1 MVEGD
6 SNSPTW
12 KFTQCFGDKG
22 DVEDI
27 TEADIISTVEFD
39 HTGNYLATGDKG
51 GRVVLFERN
60 ETKKTCEYKFH
71 TEFQSHEPEFDYL
84 KSLEI
89 EEKIN
94 KIKWCRR
101 QNASHYLL
109 STNDKTI
116 KLWKVFEKS
125 LKVVAENN
133 LSHDLTPGNIA
144 GVGGGTPRPIPQS
157 HFKNAG
163 ELKLPRLTHHDTVV
177 AAVPRRTYANAHAYH
192 INSISVNSDGET
204 FISSDDLRINL
215 WNLNIQDQ
223 SFNIVDI
230 KPANMEELTEVIT
243 AAEFHPISCN
253 WFMYASSKGTIK
265 LADMRESALC
275 DQHAKLF
282 EQEEDPSSRSFFS
295 EIISSISDVR
305 FSYDGRYILSRDYL
319 TVKIWDVNMERQP
332 VKTIPIH
339 EHLRPRLCDT
349 YENDSIFDK
358 FEVVFSGDAKNVMTG
373 SYNNNFMIYP
383 SDPDK
388 EIEVVLQADKSAFK
402 AKKVGIPTPINSSTS
417 PTATNGGKKGG
428 SRAGSPAAGAGQGQ
442 RMRKE
447 TDADQI
453 DFNKKILHMSWH
465 PFEDSIAIAATNN
478 TLRESHAA
486 SRNGATM
493 IPKVINAGP
502 SLEKAELYGI
512 DDQRPTFSKLM
523 GLAGRIFIETIP
535 QWLAV
540 GAMLSLIFGGCCSNR
555 TLLTFVQFL
564 FVAVTGYISQFDITR
579 PPFFLKPNR
588 VPIRRWLIN
597 IVLFFSI
604 NVLNNHAFS
613 YDISVPV
620 HIILRSGGSITTM
633 IAGSLYGKRYSRIQ
647 VIAVLL
653 LTVGVETPTEDSGDD
668 VPKFSTGLAVLLI
681 AQILSAIMGLYT
693 EETYRKY
700 GPHWKE
706 NLFYSHL
713 LSLPLFLPFSRSLI
727 NQFMRLTK
735 SKPLPLPRLT
745 EQVNL
750 STLPATVRE
759 KIEGIYVPS
768 QVAYLILNVLTQ
780 YACIRGVNLLA
791 AASSALTVTIVLN
804 IRKLVSLLLSIWLFG
819 NRLATGTLIGAI
831 VVFSAGGLY
840 SLDSK
845 KKPAPKPKTG
855 SGKAG

>member
-1 MVEGD
+1 MEVHAD
-6 SNSPTW
+6 NR
-12 KFTQCFGDKG
+12 CFGDKG

-60 ETKKTCEYKFH
+60 ETVSRPAASRDLAHPLSKPRRKKTCEYKFH

-133 LSHDLTPGNIA
+133 LSHDLTPGGA
-144 GVGGGTPRPIPQS
+144 VGGGVGPPRPNPPV
-157 HFKNAG
+157 HFNDASA
-163 ELKLPRLTHHDTVV
+163 LKLPRLTHHDTVV

-243 AAEFHPISCN
+243 AAEFHPQSCN

-275 DQHAKLF
+275 DQHAKQF

-305 FSYDGRYILSRDYL
+305 FSNDGRYILSRDYL

-383 SDPDK
+383 SDPEK
-388 EIEVVLQADKSAFK
+388 EMEVVLQADKSAFK
-402 AKKVGIPTPINSSTS
+402 QKKVGVPTPINSAIS
-417 PTATNGGKKGG
+417 PTTAAANNKKGG
-428 SRAGSPAAGAGQGQ
+428 SRAGSPAAGAGGQGG

-478 TLRESHAA
+478 
-486 SRNGATM
+486 
-493 IPKVINAGP
+493 
-502 SLEKAELYGI
+502 
-512 DDQRPTFSKLM
+512 
-523 GLAGRIFIETIP
+523 
-535 QWLAV
+535 
-540 GAMLSLIFGGCCSNR
+540 
-555 TLLTFVQFL
+555 L
-564 FVAVTGYISQFDITR
+564 F
-579 PPFFLKPNR
+579 
-588 VPIRRWLIN
+588 
-597 IVLFFSI
+597 
-604 NVLNNHAFS
+604 
-613 YDISVPV
+613 
-620 HIILRSGGSITTM
+620 
-633 IAGSLYGKRYSRIQ
+633 
-647 VIAVLL
+647 
-653 LTVGVETPTEDSGDD
+653 
-668 VPKFSTGLAVLLI
+668 
-681 AQILSAIMGLYT
+681 
-693 EETYRKY
+693 
-700 GPHWKE
+700 
-706 NLFYSHL
+706 
-713 LSLPLFLPFSRSLI
+713 
-727 NQFMRLTK
+727 
-735 SKPLPLPRLT
+735 
-745 EQVNL
+745 
-750 STLPATVRE
+750 
-759 KIEGIYVPS
+759 
-768 QVAYLILNVLTQ
+768 
-780 YACIRGVNLLA
+780 
-791 AASSALTVTIVLN
+791 
-804 IRKLVSLLLSIWLFG
+804 
-819 NRLATGTLIGAI
+819 
-831 VVFSAGGLY
+831 VFSAL
-840 SLDSK
+840 
-845 KKPAPKPKTG
+845 
-855 SGKAG
+855 

>member
-1 MVEGD
+1 MVD
-6 SNSPTW
+6 SEANSPTW

-60 ETKKTCEYKFH
+60 ESKKSCEYKFH

-133 LSHDLTPGNIA
+133 LSHDATAANPA
-144 GVGGGTPRPIPQS
+144 GGGGAPRPLALSQ
-157 HFKNAG
+157 HFRDSAD
-163 ELKLPRLTHHDTVV
+163 LKLPRLTHHDTVV

-243 AAEFHPISCN
+243 AAEFHPQSCN

-275 DQHAKLF
+275 DQHAKRTVHDLPFILIPSTFSRFCSTVTLANDLSVF

-305 FSYDGRYILSRDYL
+305 FSFDGRYILSRDYL
-319 TVKIWDVNMERQP
+319 TVKIWDINMERQP
-332 VKTIPIH
+332 LKTIPIH

-388 EIEVVLQADKSAFK
+388 EVEVVLQADKSAFK
-402 AKKVGIPTPINSSTS
+402 AKKVGIPTPINSTTS
-417 PTATNGGKKGG
+417 PTTNGGKSNG
-428 SRAGSPAAGAGQGQ
+428 SRAGSPATGGAQ

-478 TLRESHAA
+478 VSY
-486 SRNGATM
+486 S
-493 IPKVINAGP
+493 I
-502 SLEKAELYGI
+502 
-512 DDQRPTFSKLM
+512 
-523 GLAGRIFIETIP
+523 
-535 QWLAV
+535 
-540 GAMLSLIFGGCCSNR
+540 
-555 TLLTFVQFL
+555 
-564 FVAVTGYISQFDITR
+564 
-579 PPFFLKPNR
+579 R
-588 VPIRRWLIN
+588 VL
-597 IVLFFSI
+597 
-604 NVLNNHAFS
+604 
-613 YDISVPV
+613 
-620 HIILRSGGSITTM
+620 G
-633 IAGSLYGKRYSRIQ
+633 
-647 VIAVLL
+647 
-653 LTVGVETPTEDSGDD
+653 
-668 VPKFSTGLAVLLI
+668 
-681 AQILSAIMGLYT
+681 
-693 EETYRKY
+693 
-700 GPHWKE
+700 
-706 NLFYSHL
+706 
-713 LSLPLFLPFSRSLI
+713 
-727 NQFMRLTK
+727 
-735 SKPLPLPRLT
+735 
-745 EQVNL
+745 
-750 STLPATVRE
+750 
-759 KIEGIYVPS
+759 
-768 QVAYLILNVLTQ
+768 
-780 YACIRGVNLLA
+780 
-791 AASSALTVTIVLN
+791 
-804 IRKLVSLLLSIWLFG
+804 
-819 NRLATGTLIGAI
+819 I
-831 VVFSAGGLY
+831 VVT
-840 SLDSK
+840 K
-845 KKPAPKPKTG
+845 
-855 SGKAG
+855 